1 MRLIMAYKNKEDA
14 RAYDKVWS
22 KANKERKAATNK
34 ALYEAKK
41 EYRKAYNSE
50 WYYSNK
56 EKKLATVKAWIESNN
71 EKVRAYSRAY
81 YWANKES
88 RTTTIKAYR
97 EANKEKVA
105 ATKKAWRE
113 SNADKVSAY
122 VSRRRALKLKL
133 IPKHLKNCPIEKQRV
148 IDIFKLCRLI
158 SRATGIQHH
167 VDHMWPVSNGG
178 PEWSGNMQIITA
190 RENLT
195 KNASVDLELK
205 HNIQQSLK
213 ETM

>member
-1 MRLIMAYKNKEDA
+1 MQI
-14 RAYDKVWS
+14 
-22 KANKERKAATNK
+22 
-34 ALYEAKK
+34 
-41 EYRKAYNSE
+41 
-50 WYYSNK
+50 
-56 EKKLATVKAWIESNN
+56 KLVLMYPDVE
-71 EKVRAYSRAY
+71 
-81 YWANKES
+81 
-88 RTTTIKAYR
+88 
-97 EANKEKVA
+97 
-105 ATKKAWRE
+105 
-113 SNADKVSAY
+113 
-122 VSRRRALKLKL
+122 ALKLKL
-133 IPKHLKNCPIEKQRV
+133 IPKHLKNCPVEKQRV
-148 IDIFKLCRLI
+148 LDIFKLCRLI

>member
-1 MRLIMAYKNKEDA
+1 MRLIMPYKNKEDA
-14 RAYDKVWS
+14 RAYDKAWRE
-22 KANKERKAATNK
+22 ANKERRTATNK
-34 ALYEAKK
+34 ALYEATK